1 MPEAARAD
9 VLQLRCFLRQRC
21 GSLKAAFAALDSSDT
36 GQLKREEF
44 EMGLRKLGFRADVAA
59 VFRSMDPNSSGL
71 VSLKAFVT
79 GLMGEPGIE
88 SAPSRNL
95 RHSYHAG
102 MSTPRLQ
109 ESGPAPAGPTLLQK
123 APGPHHAGP
132 KPTIPS
138 KPEGEESLA
147 TLGARVVQLELQ
159 LAREQQSR
167 ADMERRLHLELE
179 RLEQLIRDVP
189 SQEPRPAWQ
198 GSLQLSVSS
207 PYRPQ
212 RGRIENAEGSTL
224 SVATSLSEKCLAD
237 PPISGASAKAASPG
251 PAREHQEVQK
261 IPRLHLTPRTLLRQ
275 ENLALREQILTM
287 REQAVAAKERE
298 RSFHASGPPSSRS
311 ETSGGISGHKVAGQ
325 SASLSK

>member
-1 MPEAARAD
+1 M
-9 VLQLRCFLRQRC
+9 
-21 GSLKAAFAALDSSDT
+21 
-36 GQLKREEF
+36 
-44 EMGLRKLGFRADVAA
+44 
-59 VFRSMDPNSSGL
+59 
-71 VSLKAFVT
+71 T

-251 PAREHQEVQK
+251 PAREHQDFAVEGH
-261 IPRLHLTPRTLLRQ
+261 HLTQRQ
-275 ENLALREQILTM
+275 PCGLDLFCSI
-287 REQAVAAKERE
+287 
-298 RSFHASGPPSSRS
+298 
-311 ETSGGISGHKVAGQ
+311 
-325 SASLSK
+325 

>member
-1 MPEAARAD
+1 
-9 VLQLRCFLRQRC
+9 
-21 GSLKAAFAALDSSDT
+21 
-36 GQLKREEF
+36 
-44 EMGLRKLGFRADVAA
+44 
-59 VFRSMDPNSSGL
+59 MDPNSSGL

-237 PPISGASAKAASPG
+237 PSISGASAKAASPG

-325 SASLSK
+325 SASLSKGQPLTRYPRALAPAGAGSPQKMTCQMTLPGQNDVSAPQGISSQPSCTK